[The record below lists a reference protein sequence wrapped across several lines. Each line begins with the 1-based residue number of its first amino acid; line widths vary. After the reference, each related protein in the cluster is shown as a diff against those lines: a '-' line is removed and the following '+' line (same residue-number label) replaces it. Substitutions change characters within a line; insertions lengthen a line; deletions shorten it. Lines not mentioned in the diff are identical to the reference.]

1 MPGLSCSPL
10 PFGNSGQSMSTH
22 APPPPPPPNSPTST
36 HLFWKLLASV
46 SSSTGFRLPR
56 QAGEILA
63 LCKGQREP
71 VVLQAVEEGLDEG

>member
-22 APPPPPPPNSPTST
+22 APPRPNSPSST